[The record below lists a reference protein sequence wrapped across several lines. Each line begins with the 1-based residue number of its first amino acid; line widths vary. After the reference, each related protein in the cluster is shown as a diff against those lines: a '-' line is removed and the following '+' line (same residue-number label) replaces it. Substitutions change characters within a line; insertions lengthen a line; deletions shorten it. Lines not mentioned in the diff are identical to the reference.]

1 MVNAQTR
8 MKLYAISD
16 LHLGYK
22 ANCQALE
29 QLSAYPEDWLIL
41 GGDVGETAEHLAL
54 AFRTLIPRFRQIVWV
69 PGNHELWTSSADGH
83 PVRGQAK
90 YQQLVSVC
98 RSHGVL
104 TPEDPYPV
112 WTGEGG
118 PCVLAPLFVLY
129 DYSFRPAHIPTHQAV
144 AWAQESGVL
153 CADEKHLSPAPY
165 PSIPAWCQAR
175 CRLTEERLSRL
186 STQYPLVL
194 VNHFP
199 LRRDLIRLTKIPRF
213 AIWCGTTQTED
224 WHRCFPVLAVVS
236 GHLHM
241 RATDWRDGVRFEEVS
256 LGYPCHW
263 KQARGIGHYMRQILP
278 GPPAPPD
285 GHRGPQWYR

>member
-1 MVNAQTR
+1 

-22 ANCQALE
+22 ANRQALE
-29 QLSAYPEDWLIL
+29 QLPACPEDWLIL

-54 AFRTLIPRFRQIVWV
+54 AFRSLIPRFRQIVWV
-69 PGNHELWTSSADGH
+69 PGNHELWTTSADDR

-118 PCVLAPLFVLY
+118 PCVLAPLFLLY
-129 DYSFRPAHIPTHQAV
+129 DYSFRPAHIPTRHAV
-144 AWAQESGVL
+144 AWARESGVL
-153 CADEKHLSPAPY
+153 CVDEKRLSPAPY

-175 CRLTEERLSRL
+175 CRLTEERLVRL
-186 STQYPLVL
+186 SSAYPLVL

-199 LRRDLIRLTKIPRF
+199 LRQDLIRLAKIPRF
-213 AIWCGTTQTED
+213 TIWCGTTRTED
-224 WHRCFPVLAVVS
+224 WHQRFPVLAVVS

-256 LGYPCHW
+256 LGYPRHW
-263 KQARGIGHYMRQILP
+263 KQTRGIGHYVRQILP

-285 GHRGPQWYR
+285 GHGGPQWHR